1 MRSDCKG
8 LPSSGTQKP
17 CAQHRHRLHGR
28 PGSTRRMA
36 SDDPGPGQ
44 QYAIM
49 ARKHIATLRRSS
61 GAQTTK
67 VSVSVEWAKLV
78 AGEPDAH
85 GLEWFTSRDPSDQGR
100 ERKFPLPRS
109 LINFSE
115 KERAED
121 KGWAK
126 KNQEPQVPP
135 Q

>member
-1 MRSDCKG
+1 
-8 LPSSGTQKP
+8 
-17 CAQHRHRLHGR
+17 
-28 PGSTRRMA
+28 MA

-85 GLEWFTSRDPSDQGR
+85 RLEWFTSRDPSGQGR

-115 KERAED
+115 KEWAEA